1 MGLMKKLSLYIFL
14 VLMFSLF
21 TSHSFAKHK
30 YEEYSF
36 YAFWKYEIKG
46 SDNYHQFKSDLIQD
60 KGVIKEIKNG
70 YSKYTA
76 AKPDWSKC
84 SGDKTASF
92 DYIPLF
98 CYGKDGKLLSKNER
112 KIIDKDWKKNK
123 TGLVSYLLF
132 EDNKIK
138 IDEHDLPSYI
148 KNNRGLLPSHSMGKS
163 LVSYVT
169 GYAICEGYIDNI
181 NIKLDDWSTVKGTL
195 YEGQK
200 LIDLLNM
207 RAGDQKYVG
216 ERINPRIGSILKKNQ
231 SVNVNTIPLEIL
243 LKKYFQNT
251 KKSKPVY
258 NYNAL
263 ATNTIMNYTIFKVG
277 DDYQKLLNKVFKE
290 DAKIKNSVY
299 FSKTLR
305 RSVSDEEKGEYGRYS
320 FYADRYDYLRI
331 AKSMMDHWNN
341 DTCVGKY
348 LKTIYEQRIN
358 KNKKSYDGDRSGQ
371 FDVAVY
377 TKKYGGQF
385 HFDIIGLSKRK
396 ILGMSGQGGQNIII
410 DFDRKRIIVVNT
422 IDMHYNW
429 KKIVHK
435 KLKQK

>member
-1 MGLMKKLSLYIFL
+1 MKKIIIILIFNFL
-14 VLMFSLF
+14 IYS
-21 TSHSFAKHK
+21 SSYAEHQ

-36 YAFWKYEIKG
+36 NAFWKYETKG
-46 SDNYHQFKSDLIQD
+46 SDNYYKFNSDLIED
-60 KGVIKEIKNG
+60 KNVIKELKN
-70 YSKYTA
+70 
-76 AKPDWSKC
+76 
-84 SGDKTASF
+84 
-92 DYIPLF
+92 
-98 CYGKDGKLLSKNER
+98 
-112 KIIDKDWKKNK
+112 KKK
-123 TGLVSYLLF
+123 TGLHSYLLF

-148 KNNRGLLPSHSMGKS
+148 KNNKGLMPSHSMGKS

-169 GYAICEGYIDNI
+169 GYAICEGYIDDI
-181 NIKLDDWSTVKGTL
+181 NVKLDDWSTVKGTL

-207 RAGDQKYVG
+207 TAGDQKIIG
-216 ERINPRIGSILKKNQ
+216 ERNFNSDNGIKDKSGKRSMN
-231 SVNVNTIPLEIL
+231 VNVYPIKDIMESKL
-243 LKKYFQNT
+243 LQNT
-251 KKSKPVY
+251 KKSVPIY

-299 FSKTLR
+299 FSKTIR
-305 RSVSDEEKGEYGRYS
+305 RYFSDEEKGEYGRYS

-331 AKSMMDHWNN
+331 AKSIMDHWNN

-371 FDVAVY
+371 FDVAMY

-385 HFDIIGLSKRK
+385 HFNIIGLSKRK
-396 ILGMSGQGGQNIII
+396 ILGMSGLGGQNIVI
-410 DFDRKRIIVVNT
+410 DFEKERIIVVNSR
-422 IDMHYNW
+422 DRHYNW
-429 KKIVHK
+429 KKIVLK
-435 KLKQK
+435 KLKKK

>member
-1 MGLMKKLSLYIFL
+1 MKKIIIILIFNFL
-14 VLMFSLF
+14 IFSN
-21 TSHSFAKHK
+21 SYAKHQ

-36 YAFWKYEIKG
+36 NAFWKYEIKG
-46 SDNYHQFKSDLIQD
+46 SDNYYKFNSDLIED
-60 KGVIKEIKNG
+60 KNVIKELKN
-70 YSKYTA
+70 
-76 AKPDWSKC
+76 
-84 SGDKTASF
+84 
-92 DYIPLF
+92 
-98 CYGKDGKLLSKNER
+98 
-112 KIIDKDWKKNK
+112 KKK
-123 TGLVSYLLF
+123 TGLHSYLLF

-148 KNNRGLLPSHSMGKS
+148 KNNKGLMPSHSMGKS

-181 NIKLDDWSTVKGTL
+181 NVKLDDWSTVKGTL

-207 RAGDQKYVG
+207 RAGDQKIIG
-216 ERINPRIGSILKKNQ
+216 EKNFNSDNGIQ
-231 SVNVNTIPLEIL
+231 DKSGKRSKNVNVYPIKEIMKL
-243 LKKYFQNT
+243 DILQTT

-277 DDYQKLLNKVFKE
+277 DDYQQLLNKVFKE
-290 DAKIKNSVY
+290 DAKIKNSVF
-299 FSKTLR
+299 FSKTI
-305 RSVSDEEKGEYGRYS
+305 RSVYSDEEGEFGRYS

-371 FDVAVY
+371 FDVAMY

-385 HFDIIGLSKRK
+385 HFNIIGLSKRK
-396 ILGMSGQGGQNIII
+396 ILGMSGFGGQNIII
-410 DFDRKRIIVVNT
+410 DFEKKRIIVVNSR
-422 IDMHYNW
+422 DRHYNW
-429 KKIVHK
+429 KKIVLK
-435 KLKQK
+435 KLKKK

>member
-1 MGLMKKLSLYIFL
+1 MKKIILIC
-14 VLMFSLF
+14 LF
-21 TSHSFAKHK
+21 NIIITVNSYAKHQ

-36 YAFWKYEIKG
+36 YAFWKYEIKK
-46 SDNYHQFKSDLIQD
+46 SNNYYKFNSDLIED
-60 KGVIKEIKNG
+60 KNVIKELKN
-70 YSKYTA
+70 
-76 AKPDWSKC
+76 
-84 SGDKTASF
+84 
-92 DYIPLF
+92 
-98 CYGKDGKLLSKNER
+98 
-112 KIIDKDWKKNK
+112 KKK
-123 TGLVSYLLF
+123 TGLHSYLLF

-148 KNNRGLLPSHSMGKS
+148 KNNKGLMPSHSMGKS

-169 GYAICEGYIDNI
+169 GYAICEGYIDDI
-181 NIKLDDWSTVKGTL
+181 NVKLDDWSTVKGTL

-207 RAGDQKYVG
+207 TAGDQKIIG
-216 ERINPRIGSILKKNQ
+216 ERNFNSDNGIKDKSGKRSMN
-231 SVNVNTIPLEIL
+231 VNVYPIKDIMESKL
-243 LKKYFQNT
+243 LQNT
-251 KKSKPVY
+251 KKSGPIY

-299 FSKTLR
+299 FSKTIR
-305 RSVSDEEKGEYGRYS
+305 RSFSDKEKGEYGRYS

-331 AKSMMDHWNN
+331 AKSIMDHWNN

-371 FDVAVY
+371 FDVAMY

-396 ILGMSGQGGQNIII
+396 ILGMSGFGGQNIVI
-410 DFDRKRIIVVNT
+410 DFERERIIVVNSR
-422 IDMHYNW
+422 DRHYNW
-429 KKIVHK
+429 KKIVLK
-435 KLKQK
+435 KLKKK

>member
-1 MGLMKKLSLYIFL
+1 MKRIILILIFNL
-14 VLMFSLF
+14 LIFSN
-21 TSHSFAKHK
+21 SYAKHQ

-36 YAFWKYEIKG
+36 NAFWKYEIKG
-46 SDNYHQFKSDLIQD
+46 FDNYYKFNSDLIQD
-60 KGVIKEIKNG
+60 KDVIKELKNN
-70 YSKYTA
+70 K
-76 AKPDWSKC
+76 
-84 SGDKTASF
+84 KTH
-92 DYIPLF
+92 
-98 CYGKDGKLLSKNER
+98 
-112 KIIDKDWKKNK
+112 
-123 TGLVSYLLF
+123 LVSYLLF

-138 IDEHDLPSYI
+138 IDEHDLPSDI
-148 KNNRGLLPSHSMGKS
+148 KRNKGLLPSHSMGKS

-181 NIKLDDWSTVKGTL
+181 NVKLDDWSTVKGTL

-207 RAGDQKYVG
+207 RAGDQKIIG
-216 ERINPRIGSILKKNQ
+216 ERNFNSDNGIQDKSGTRSLN
-231 SVNVNTIPLEIL
+231 VNVYPIKVIMELEL
-243 LKKYFQNT
+243 LQNT

-305 RSVSDEEKGEYGRYS
+305 RTYSDEEKGEYGRYS

-331 AKSMMDHWNN
+331 AKSIMDHWNN

-358 KNKKSYDGDRSGQ
+358 KNKRSYDGDRHGQ
-371 FDVAVY
+371 FSVSQY

-396 ILGMSGQGGQNIII
+396 IMGLDGFGGQNIII
-410 DFDRKRIIVVNT
+410 DFERERIIVVNSR
-422 IDMHYNW
+422 DRHYNW
-429 KKIVHK
+429 KKIVLK
-435 KLKQK
+435 KLKKK

>member
-1 MGLMKKLSLYIFL
+1 MRKY
-14 VLMFSLF
+14 LF
-21 TSHSFAKHK
+21 TLLLSMTIIFPSYAKHQ

-36 YAFWKYEIKG
+36 NAFWKYEIKG
-46 SDNYHQFKSDLIQD
+46 SDNYYKFNSDLIQD
-60 KGVIKEIKNG
+60 KDVIKELKNN
-70 YSKYTA
+70 K
-76 AKPDWSKC
+76 
-84 SGDKTASF
+84 KTH
-92 DYIPLF
+92 
-98 CYGKDGKLLSKNER
+98 
-112 KIIDKDWKKNK
+112 
-123 TGLVSYLLF
+123 LVSYLLF

-138 IDEHDLPSYI
+138 IDEHDLPSDI
-148 KNNRGLLPSHSMGKS
+148 KRNKGLLPSHSMGKS

-181 NIKLDDWSTVKGTL
+181 NVKLDDWSTVKGTL

-207 RAGDQKYVG
+207 RAGDQKIIG
-216 ERINPRIGSILKKNQ
+216 ERNFNSDNGIQDKSGKRSKN
-231 SVNVNTIPLEIL
+231 VNVYPIKEIMKL
-243 LKKYFQNT
+243 DILQTT

-277 DDYQKLLNKVFKE
+277 DDYQQLLNKVFKE
-290 DAKIKNSVY
+290 DAKVKNSVF
-299 FSKTLR
+299 FSKTIR
-305 RSVSDEEKGEYGRYS
+305 TRFTDQKKGEYGRYS

-331 AKSMMDHWNN
+331 AKSIMDHWNN

-385 HFDIIGLSKRK
+385 HFNIIGLSKRK
-396 ILGMSGQGGQNIII
+396 ILGMSGFGGQNIII
-410 DFDRKRIIVVNT
+410 DFEKERIIVVNSR
-422 IDMHYNW
+422 DRHYNW
-429 KKIVHK
+429 KKIVLK
-435 KLKQK
+435 KLKKK